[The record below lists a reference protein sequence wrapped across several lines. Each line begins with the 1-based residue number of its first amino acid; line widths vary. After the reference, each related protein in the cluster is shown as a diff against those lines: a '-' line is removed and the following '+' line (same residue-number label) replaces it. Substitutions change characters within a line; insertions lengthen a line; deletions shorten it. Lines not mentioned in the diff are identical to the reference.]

1 MRPTLNRPAPGT
13 PQPASPAL
21 VPRERAAAPG
31 ARRRPV
37 TGGVFLALPVLA
49 LVLAALA
56 AVAFGARSVDPGTAL
71 EALGAFFSGSSDASA
86 ADIDAAAVLSRI
98 PRTLTAIL
106 VGAALAVSGV
116 ALQGA
121 TRNPLGDAGLLG
133 LTAGASL
140 AVALGLGLGL
150 GFSQSAGIAGVMVL
164 SIIGTLAAAV
174 VVYTV
179 AAAAARLGGGS
190 GAGGG
195 APGPLSLVLAGAAV
209 TAGCTAVTSALLILS
224 PAVLERFRFWTV
236 GSVAR
241 TSLED
246 AAWLAPV
253 IALGILAVFVAA
265 PGLDALA
272 LGDELAHGLGARP
285 ERLRLVLLGAT
296 VVLTAAATALA
307 GPVVFV
313 GLLVPHALRRF
324 RPASTRVLV
333 LGCALWGAVLVVLAD
348 LAGRLVIAPQE
359 IHVGVTTVVIGVP
372 VLLVLLRRQAV
383 SL

>member
-1 MRPTLNRPAPGT
+1 MSPSLQRSTTERPPSGTSTPGSPERRPAP
-13 PQPASPAL
+13 P
-21 VPRERAAAPG
+21 
-31 ARRRPV
+31 ARRRPA
-37 TGGVFLALPVLA
+37 TASRSHALPFLALPA
-49 LVLAALA
+49 LVLVFACLAALA
-56 AVAFGARSVDPGTAL
+56 LGARHVDPGTTV
-71 EALGAFFSGSSDASA
+71 EALGAFLTGGGSAAA

-98 PRTLTAIL
+98 PRTITAVL

-140 AVALGLGLGL
+140 AVALGLGLGI
-150 GFSQSAGIAGVMVL
+150 SAGLAGVMVL
-164 SIIGTLAAAV
+164 AILGTLVAAA

-179 AAAAARLGGGS
+179 ASAASRLGGGT
-190 GAGGG
+190 GG

-241 TSLED
+241 SSLED

-253 IALGILAVFVAA
+253 IAVGILMVFVAV

-272 LGDELAHGLGARP
+272 LGDELAHGLGSRP
-285 ERLRLVLLGAT
+285 ERLRMVLLGAT
-296 VVLTAAATALA
+296 VLLTAAATALA

-333 LGCALWGAVLVVLAD
+333 LGCALWGAVLLVLAD
-348 LAGRLVIAPQE
+348 LAGRLVVAPQE

-372 VLLVLLRRQAV
+372 VLLLLLRRKAV

>member
-1 MRPTLNRPAPGT
+1 MSLLLHQPSEPASDTASDSTAEPAP
-13 PQPASPAL
+13 
-21 VPRERAAAPG
+21 

-37 TGGVFLALPVLA
+37 TFLVLPVVV
-49 LVLAALA
+49 LVVLCLAALA
-56 AVAFGARSVDPGTAL
+56 FGARNVDPATTL
-71 EALGAFFSGSSDASA
+71 EALGAFLSGRGAEAA
-86 ADIDAAAVLSRI
+86 ADIDSAAALSRI
-98 PRTLTAIL
+98 PRTLTAVL

-121 TRNPLGDAGLLG
+121 TRNPLGDSGLLG

-140 AVALGLGLGL
+140 AVALGLGLGMPSGL
-150 GFSQSAGIAGVMVL
+150 AGVMVL
-164 SIIGTLAAAV
+164 AILGTLLAAV

-179 AAAAARLGGGS
+179 AAAASRMGGT
-190 GAGGG
+190 GG

-209 TAGCTAVTSALLILS
+209 TAGCTAATNALLILS

-253 IALGILAVFVAA
+253 IAIGILVVLLAA

-272 LGDELAHGLGARP
+272 LGDELAHGLGSRP
-285 ERLRLVLLGAT
+285 ERLRMVLLGAT
-296 VVLTAAATALA
+296 VLLTAAATALA

-333 LGCALWGAVLVVLAD
+333 AGCALWGAVLVVAAD

-359 IHVGVTTVVIGVP
+359 IHVGVSTVIIGVP
-372 VLLVLLRRQAV
+372 VLLLLLRRKAV

>member
-1 MRPTLNRPAPGT
+1 MRPSLQRPSTEHPPPGT
-13 PQPASPAL
+13 STPGPP
-21 VPRERAAAPG
+21 ERRSAPP

-37 TGGVFLALPVLA
+37 TASPVLALPFLALPA
-49 LVLAALA
+49 LVLVFACLAALA
-56 AVAFGARSVDPGTAL
+56 FGARHVDPGTTL
-71 EALGAFFSGSSDASA
+71 EALGAFLTGRGDAAA
-86 ADIDAAAVLSRI
+86 ADIDAAAALSRI
-98 PRTLTAIL
+98 PRTITAVL

-140 AVALGLGLGL
+140 AVALGLGIGI
-150 GFSQSAGIAGVMVL
+150 SAGLAGVMVL
-164 SIIGTLAAAV
+164 AILGTLVAAA

-179 AAAAARLGGGS
+179 ASAASRLGGGT
-190 GAGGG
+190 GGT
-195 APGPLSLVLAGAAV
+195 PGPLSLVLAGAAV

-241 TSLED
+241 SSLED

-253 IALGILAVFVAA
+253 IAVGILMVFVAA

-272 LGDELAHGLGARP
+272 LGDELAHGLGSHP
-285 ERLRLVLLGAT
+285 ERLRMVLLGAT
-296 VVLTAAATALA
+296 VLLTAAATALA

-333 LGCALWGAVLVVLAD
+333 LGCALWGAVLLVLAD
-348 LAGRLVIAPQE
+348 LAGRLVVAPQE

-372 VLLVLLRRQAV
+372 VLLLLLRRKAV

>member
-1 MRPTLNRPAPGT
+1 MNPTLHRSSQGT
-13 PQPASPAL
+13 PQPASPAPAP
-21 VPRERAAAPG
+21 VGRADAPT

-37 TGGVFLALPVLA
+37 TFLILPAAV
-49 LVLAALA
+49 LVLASLA

-71 EALGAFFSGSSDASA
+71 EALGAFFSGSGSASA
-86 ADIDAAAVLSRI
+86 QDIDAAAVLSRI
-98 PRTLTAIL
+98 PRTVTAIL
-106 VGAALAVSGV
+106 VGAGLAVSGV

-150 GFSQSAGIAGVMVL
+150 SAGLAGVMVL
-164 SIIGTLAAAV
+164 SILGTLAAAV

-179 AAAAARLGGGS
+179 AAAASRLSGVS
-190 GAGGG
+190 GASGG

-209 TAGCTAVTSALLILS
+209 TAGCTAITSALLILS

-253 IALGILAVFVAA
+253 IVLGILAVFVAA

-272 LGDELAHGLGARP
+272 LGDELAHGLGSRP
-285 ERLRLVLLGAT
+285 ERLRLLLLGAT

-324 RPASTRVLV
+324 RPTSTRVLV
-333 LGCALWGAVLVVLAD
+333 LGCSLWGAVLVVLAD

-372 VLLVLLRRQAV
+372 VLLVLLRRKAV

>member
-1 MRPTLNRPAPGT
+1 MSPSLQRPSTEHPPPGT
-13 PQPASPAL
+13 STPGPP
-21 VPRERAAAPG
+21 ERRSAPP

-37 TGGVFLALPVLA
+37 AAARIRTLPFLALPGLVLMFA
-49 LVLAALA
+49 CLAALA
-56 AVAFGARSVDPGTAL
+56 FGARHVDPGTTL
-71 EALGAFFSGSSDASA
+71 EALGAFLTGGGDAAA
-86 ADIDAAAVLSRI
+86 ADIDAAAALSRI
-98 PRTLTAIL
+98 PRTITAVL

-140 AVALGLGLGL
+140 AVALGLGIGI
-150 GFSQSAGIAGVMVL
+150 SAGLAGVMVL
-164 SIIGTLAAAV
+164 AILGTLVAAA

-179 AAAAARLGGGS
+179 ASAASRLGGGT
-190 GAGGG
+190 GG

-241 TSLED
+241 SSLED

-253 IALGILAVFVAA
+253 IAVGILMVFVAA

-272 LGDELAHGLGARP
+272 LGDELAHGLGSRP
-285 ERLRLVLLGAT
+285 ERLRMVLLGAT
-296 VVLTAAATALA
+296 VLLTAAATALA

-333 LGCALWGAVLVVLAD
+333 LGCALWGAVLLVLAD
-348 LAGRLVIAPQE
+348 LAGRLVVAPQE

-372 VLLVLLRRQAV
+372 VLLLLLRRKAV

>member
-1 MRPTLNRPAPGT
+1 V
-13 PQPASPAL
+13 L
-21 VPRERAAAPG
+21 VFAC
-31 ARRRPV
+31 
-37 TGGVFLALPVLA
+37 
-49 LVLAALA
+49 LAALA
-56 AVAFGARSVDPGTAL
+56 FGARHVDPGTTL
-71 EALGAFFSGSSDASA
+71 EALGAFLTGRGDAAA
-86 ADIDAAAVLSRI
+86 ADIDAAAALSRI
-98 PRTLTAIL
+98 PRTITAVL

-140 AVALGLGLGL
+140 AVALGLGIGI
-150 GFSQSAGIAGVMVL
+150 SAGLAGVMVL
-164 SIIGTLAAAV
+164 AILGTLVASA

-179 AAAAARLGGGS
+179 ASAASRLGGGT
-190 GAGGG
+190 GGT
-195 APGPLSLVLAGAAV
+195 PGPLSLVLAGAAV

-241 TSLED
+241 SSLED

-253 IALGILAVFVAA
+253 IAVGILMVFVAA

-272 LGDELAHGLGARP
+272 LGDELAHGLGSRP
-285 ERLRLVLLGAT
+285 ERLRMVLLSAT
-296 VVLTAAATALA
+296 VLLTAAATALA

-333 LGCALWGAVLVVLAD
+333 LGCALWGAVLLVLAD
-348 LAGRLVIAPQE
+348 LAGRLVVAPQE

-372 VLLVLLRRQAV
+372 VLLLLLRRKAV

>member
-1 MRPTLNRPAPGT
+1 MLPAT
-13 PQPASPAL
+13 
-21 VPRERAAAPG
+21 V
-31 ARRRPV
+31 
-37 TGGVFLALPVLA
+37 
-49 LVLAALA
+49 LVLACLA
-56 AVAFGARSVDPGTAL
+56 AVAFGARSVAPGAAL
-71 EALGAFFSGSSDASA
+71 EALGAFFSGSGGAAS

-98 PRTLTAIL
+98 PRTLTAVL

-150 GFSQSAGIAGVMVL
+150 SAGLAGVMVL
-164 SIIGTLAAAV
+164 SILGTLAAAA

-179 AAAAARLGGGS
+179 AAAASRLGGGS
-190 GAGGG
+190 GAATGG

-241 TSLED
+241 SSLED

-253 IALGILAVFVAA
+253 IALGLLMVFVAA

-272 LGDELAHGLGARP
+272 LGDELAHGLGSRP
-285 ERLRLVLLGAT
+285 ERLRLLLLGAT

-333 LGCALWGAVLVVLAD
+333 LGCALWGAVLVVAAD

-372 VLLVLLRRQAV
+372 VLLVLLRRKSV

>member
-1 MRPTLNRPAPGT
+1 MNPTLHRPSEGT
-13 PQPASPAL
+13 PQPASPAP
-21 VPRERAAAPG
+21 VPVRRADAPA

-37 TGGVFLALPVLA
+37 IF
-49 LVLAALA
+49 LVLPAAVLVAACLA
-56 AVAFGARSVDPGTAL
+56 AVALGARSVDPGTAL
-71 EALGAFFSGSSDASA
+71 EALGAFFSGSGSASA
-86 ADIDAAAVLSRI
+86 QDIDAAAVLSRI

-140 AVALGLGLGL
+140 AVALGLGLGI
-150 GFSQSAGIAGVMVL
+150 SAGLAGVMVL
-164 SIIGTLAAAV
+164 SILGTLAAAV

-179 AAAAARLGGGS
+179 AAAASRIGGT
-190 GAGGG
+190 GATGG

-253 IALGILAVFVAA
+253 IALGLLTVFVAA

-272 LGDELAHGLGARP
+272 LGDELAHGLGSRP
-285 ERLRLVLLGAT
+285 ERLRLILLGAT

-372 VLLVLLRRQAV
+372 VLLVLLRRKAV

>member
-1 MRPTLNRPAPGT
+1 MSVQHAPA
-13 PQPASPAL
+13 
-21 VPRERAAAPG
+21 AAAPG
-31 ARRRPV
+31 TDPRPARRRPV
-37 TGGVFLALPVLA
+37 TFLVVPAVVLVVA
-49 LVLAALA
+49 CLAALA
-56 AVAFGARSVDPGTAL
+56 LGARSVAPAVTLDT
-71 EALGAFFSGSSDASA
+71 LGALFSGSSPA
-86 ADIDAAAVLSRI
+86 AGDIDAAAVLSRI
-98 PRTLTAIL
+98 PRTITAVL

-121 TRNPLGDAGLLG
+121 TRNPLGDSGLLG

-140 AVALGLGLGL
+140 AVAVGLGAGL
-150 GFSQSAGIAGVMVL
+150 PAGITTAMVL
-164 SIIGTLAAAV
+164 AVLGTVGAAV
-174 VVYTV
+174 VVY
-179 AAAAARLGGGS
+179 AAASAASRLGAGTGS
-190 GAGGG
+190 

-209 TAGCTAVTSALLILS
+209 TAGGTAVTSALLILS

-253 IALGILAVFVAA
+253 IAAGIVMVLVAA

-272 LGDELAHGLGARP
+272 LGDELAHGLGSRP
-285 ERLRLVLLGAT
+285 ERLRMALLGAT
-296 VVLTAAATALA
+296 VLLTAAATALA

-333 LGCALWGAVLVVLAD
+333 LGCALWGAVLLVVAD
-348 LAGRLVIAPQE
+348 LAGRLVVAPQE
-359 IHVGVTTVVIGVP
+359 VHVGVTTVLIGVP
-372 VLLVLLRRQAV
+372 VLLLVLRRKAV
-383 SL
+383 AL

>member
-1 MRPTLNRPAPGT
+1 MNPTIHHPDSGTAP
-13 PQPASPAL
+13 PASPAL
-21 VPRERAAAPG
+21 APEGWGGVPT

-37 TGGVFLALPVLA
+37 TFLILSAVA
-49 LVLAALA
+49 LVIVSLA
-56 AVAFGARSVDPGTAL
+56 AVAFGARSVGPGPTL
-71 EALGAFFSGSSDASA
+71 EALGAFFSGSGSAS

-98 PRTLTAIL
+98 PRTVTAIL

-150 GFSQSAGIAGVMVL
+150 SAGLAGVMVL
-164 SIIGTLAAAV
+164 SILGTLGAAV

-179 AAAAARLGGGS
+179 AAAASRLGGGS
-190 GAGGG
+190 GAATGG

-241 TSLED
+241 SSLED
-246 AAWLAPV
+246 AAWLAPL

-272 LGDELAHGLGARP
+272 LGDELAHGLGSRP
-285 ERLRLVLLGAT
+285 ERLRLLLLGAT

-313 GLLVPHALRRF
+313 GILVPHALRRF

-372 VLLVLLRRQAV
+372 VLLVLLRRKAV

>member
-1 MRPTLNRPAPGT
+1 VAPA
-13 PQPASPAL
+13 A
-21 VPRERAAAPG
+21 V
-31 ARRRPV
+31 
-37 TGGVFLALPVLA
+37 
-49 LVLAALA
+49 LVLACVAAL
-56 AVAFGARSVDPGTAL
+56 AFGARSVDPSATV
-71 EALGAFFSGSSDASA
+71 ETLGAFLSGAGPSPG
-86 ADIDAAAVLSRI
+86 DIDAAAVLSRI
-98 PRTLTAIL
+98 PRTVTAVL

-121 TRNPLGDAGLLG
+121 TRNPLGDSGLLG

-140 AVALGLGLGL
+140 AVAVGLGAGLPSGLATAVLLAILGT
-150 GFSQSAGIAGVMVL
+150 VL
-164 SIIGTLAAAV
+164 AAV
-174 VVYTV
+174 VVYAV
-179 AAAAARLGGGS
+179 AAAASRLGAGTGS
-190 GAGGG
+190 

-253 IALGILAVFVAA
+253 IVAGIVLVLVAA

-272 LGDELAHGLGARP
+272 LGDELARGLGSRP
-285 ERLRLVLLGAT
+285 EQLRLTLLGAT
-296 VVLTAAATALA
+296 VLLTAAATALA

-333 LGCALWGAVLVVLAD
+333 IGCALWGAVLLVAAD

-359 IHVGVTTVVIGVP
+359 IHVGVSTVLIGVP
-372 VLLVLLRRQAV
+372 VLLVLLRRKAV

>member
-1 MRPTLNRPAPGT
+1 MAPA
-13 PQPASPAL
+13 
-21 VPRERAAAPG
+21 V
-31 ARRRPV
+31 
-37 TGGVFLALPVLA
+37 VLA
-49 LVLAALA
+49 VLCVAALA
-56 AVAFGARSVDPGTAL
+56 LGARSVDAGTTVETLRAVL
-71 EALGAFFSGSSDASA
+71 SGAPLQAG
-86 ADIDAAAVLSRI
+86 DIDAAAVASRI
-98 PRTLTAIL
+98 PRTVTAVL

-121 TRNPLGDAGLLG
+121 TRNPLGDSGLLG

-140 AVALGLGLGL
+140 AVALGLGAGLSSGL
-150 GFSQSAGIAGVMVL
+150 GTAVL
-164 SIIGTLAAAV
+164 LAIV
-174 VVYTV
+174 GTV
-179 AAAAARLGGGS
+179 AAAAVVYAAAAAASRLGAGTGS
-190 GAGGG
+190 

-209 TAGCTAVTSALLILS
+209 TAGCTAATSALLILS

-246 AAWLAPV
+246 AGWLAPV
-253 IALGILAVFVAA
+253 IAVGILIVVAAA

-272 LGDELAHGLGARP
+272 LGDELAHGLGSRP

-296 VVLTAAATALA
+296 VLLTAAATALA

-333 LGCALWGAVLVVLAD
+333 AGCALWGAVLLVAAD

-359 IHVGVTTVVIGVP
+359 IHVGVSTVLIGVP
-372 VLLVLLRRQAV
+372 VLLMLLRRKAV

>member
-1 MRPTLNRPAPGT
+1 MSPTLHRPARGA

-21 VPRERAAAPG
+21 APEGRAAAPG

-37 TGGVFLALPVLA
+37 AFLILPAVV
-49 LVLAALA
+49 LVLACLA
-56 AVAFGARSVDPGTAL
+56 AVAFGARSVAPGAAL
-71 EALGAFFSGSSDASA
+71 EALGAFFSGSGGAAS

-98 PRTLTAIL
+98 PRTLTAVL

-150 GFSQSAGIAGVMVL
+150 SAGLAGVMVL
-164 SIIGTLAAAV
+164 SILGTLAAAV

-179 AAAAARLGGGS
+179 AAAASRIGGGS
-190 GAGGG
+190 GATGT

-241 TSLED
+241 SSLED
-246 AAWLAPV
+246 AAWLTPV
-253 IALGILAVFVAA
+253 IALGILMVFVAA

-272 LGDELAHGLGARP
+272 LGDELAHGLGSRP
-285 ERLRLVLLGAT
+285 ERLRLLLLGAT

-333 LGCALWGAVLVVLAD
+333 LGCALWGAVLVVAAD

-372 VLLVLLRRQAV
+372 VLLVLLRRKSV

>member
-1 MRPTLNRPAPGT
+1 VSAVRPSPAPARAS
-13 PQPASPAL
+13 QPPA
-21 VPRERAAAPG
+21 PRP

-37 TGGVFLALPVLA
+37 TFLVAPAVV
-49 LVLAALA
+49 LVLACMAAL
-56 AVAFGARSVDPGTAL
+56 AFGARSVDPATTLDTLAALLTGT
-71 EALGAFFSGSSDASA
+71 GTTPG
-86 ADIDAAAVLSRI
+86 DIDAAAVLSRI
-98 PRTLTAIL
+98 PRTMTAIL

-121 TRNPLGDAGLLG
+121 TRNPLGDSGLLG

-140 AVALGLGLGL
+140 AVAVGL
-150 GFSQSAGIAGVMVL
+150 SAGLPSGLATAVVL
-164 SIIGTLAAAV
+164 AILGTVLAAV
-174 VVYTV
+174 VVYAV
-179 AAAAARLGGGS
+179 ASAASRLGA
-190 GAGGG
+190 GAGS

-209 TAGCTAVTSALLILS
+209 TAGCTAATSALLILS

-253 IALGILAVFVAA
+253 IAVGILMVLAAA

-272 LGDELAHGLGARP
+272 LGDELAHGLGSRP
-285 ERLRLVLLGAT
+285 ERLRMTLLGAT
-296 VVLTAAATALA
+296 VLLTAAATALA

-333 LGCALWGAVLVVLAD
+333 VGCALWGAVLLVTAD
-348 LAGRLVIAPQE
+348 LAGRVVIAPQE
-359 IHVGVTTVVIGVP
+359 IHVGVTTVLLGVP
-372 VLLVLLRRQAV
+372 VLLVLLRRKAV

>member
-1 MRPTLNRPAPGT
+1 VVPAVV
-13 PQPASPAL
+13 L
-21 VPRERAAAPG
+21 V
-31 ARRRPV
+31 
-37 TGGVFLALPVLA
+37 VLC
-49 LVLAALA
+49 VAAL
-56 AVAFGARSVDPGTAL
+56 AFGARSVDPAATL
-71 EALGAFFSGSSDASA
+71 DALGAFLTGAGTA
-86 ADIDAAAVLSRI
+86 PGDIDAAAVLSRI
-98 PRTLTAIL
+98 PRTVTAVL

-121 TRNPLGDAGLLG
+121 TRNPLGDSGLLG

-140 AVALGLGLGL
+140 AVAIGLGAGLPSGLATAVLLAILGT
-150 GFSQSAGIAGVMVL
+150 VL
-164 SIIGTLAAAV
+164 AAV
-174 VVYTV
+174 VVY
-179 AAAAARLGGGS
+179 AAAAAASRLG
-190 GAGGG
+190 AGTGT

-209 TAGCTAVTSALLILS
+209 TAGCTAVTSALLLLS

-246 AAWLAPV
+246 AAWLTPV
-253 IALGILAVFVAA
+253 IVVGILMVLVAA

-272 LGDELAHGLGARP
+272 LGDELAHGLGSRP
-285 ERLRLVLLGAT
+285 ERLRLALLGAT
-296 VVLTAAATALA
+296 VLLTAAATALA

-324 RPASTRVLV
+324 RPASTRVLA
-333 LGCALWGAVLVVLAD
+333 LGCALWGAVLLVGAD

-359 IHVGVTTVVIGVP
+359 IHVGVSTVLIGVP
-372 VLLVLLRRQAV
+372 VLLVLLRRKAV

>member
-1 MRPTLNRPAPGT
+1 MRLSLQRPSAEPPPPGT
-13 PQPASPAL
+13 STPGSPEQ
-21 VPRERAAAPG
+21 RSAPP

-37 TGGVFLALPVLA
+37 TAASIHALPFLALPA
-49 LVLAALA
+49 LVLVFACLAALA
-56 AVAFGARSVDPGTAL
+56 FGARHVDPGTTL
-71 EALGAFFSGSSDASA
+71 DALGAFLTGWGDTAA
-86 ADIDAAAVLSRI
+86 ADIDAAAALSRI
-98 PRTLTAIL
+98 PRTITAVL

-140 AVALGLGLGL
+140 AVALGLGLGI
-150 GFSQSAGIAGVMVL
+150 SAGLAGVMVL
-164 SIIGTLAAAV
+164 AILGTLVAAA

-179 AAAAARLGGGS
+179 ASAASRLGGGT
-190 GAGGG
+190 GGT
-195 APGPLSLVLAGAAV
+195 PGPLSLVLAGAAV

-241 TSLED
+241 SSLED

-253 IALGILAVFVAA
+253 IALGILMVFVAA

-272 LGDELAHGLGARP
+272 LGDELAHGLGSRP
-285 ERLRLVLLGAT
+285 ERLRMVLLGAT
-296 VVLTAAATALA
+296 VLLTAAATALA

-333 LGCALWGAVLVVLAD
+333 LGCALWGAVLLVLAD
-348 LAGRLVIAPQE
+348 LAGRLVVAPQE

-372 VLLVLLRRQAV
+372 VLLLLLRRKAV

>member
-1 MRPTLNRPAPGT
+1 MSPTLQSPSAPPA
-13 PQPASPAL
+13 A
-21 VPRERAAAPG
+21 PRRAAGAA

-37 TGGVFLALPVLA
+37 AAWPFLALPAVA
-49 LVLAALA
+49 LVLACLA
-56 AVAFGARSVDPGTAL
+56 ALAFGARSVDPSTTL
-71 EALGAFFSGSSDASA
+71 EALGAFLSGQGVTAA
-86 ADIDAAAVLSRI
+86 ADIDAAAALSRI
-98 PRTLTAIL
+98 PRTVTAVL

-121 TRNPLGDAGLLG
+121 TRNPLGDSGLLG

-140 AVALGLGLGL
+140 AVALGLGIGV
-150 GFSQSAGIAGVMVL
+150 SAGLAGTMVL
-164 SIIGTLAAAV
+164 SILGTLAAAV
-174 VVYTV
+174 VVYAV

-190 GAGGG
+190 GG

-209 TAGCTAVTSALLILS
+209 TAGCTALTSALLLLS

-241 TSLED
+241 ASLED
-246 AAWLAPV
+246 ALLLAPV
-253 IALGILAVFVAA
+253 VAIGIALVFVAA

-272 LGDELAHGLGARP
+272 LGDELAHGLGSRP
-285 ERLRLVLLGAT
+285 ERLRRVLLGAT
-296 VVLTAAATALA
+296 VLLTAAATALA

-333 LGCALWGAVLVVLAD
+333 LGCALWGAVLVVCAD

-372 VLLVLLRRQAV
+372 VLLLLLRRKAV

>member
-1 MRPTLNRPAPGT
+1 MSAVPSSPAPAR
-13 PQPASPAL
+13 ASPSPA
-21 VPRERAAAPG
+21 PRT

-37 TGGVFLALPVLA
+37 TFLVIPAVVLT
-49 LVLAALA
+49 VLCVAALA
-56 AVAFGARSVDPGTAL
+56 LGARSVDPSTTVQT
-71 EALGAFFSGSSDASA
+71 LGAVLTGAGTDPG
-86 ADIDAAAVLSRI
+86 DIDAAAVLSRI
-98 PRTLTAIL
+98 PRTLTAVL

-121 TRNPLGDAGLLG
+121 TRNPLGDSGLLG

-140 AVALGLGLGL
+140 AVAVGLGAGL
-150 GFSQSAGIAGVMVL
+150 PSGLATAVL
-164 SIIGTLAAAV
+164 LAIGGTLLAAV
-174 VVYTV
+174 VVYAV
-179 AAAAARLGGGS
+179 AAAASRW
-190 GAGGG
+190 GAGAGS

-209 TAGCTAVTSALLILS
+209 TAGCTAATSALLILS

-253 IALGILAVFVAA
+253 IAAGVVLVLLAA
-265 PGLDALA
+265 PGLDALV
-272 LGDELAHGLGARP
+272 LGDELARGLGSRP
-285 ERLRLVLLGAT
+285 ERLRLTLLGAT
-296 VVLTAAATALA
+296 VLLTAAATALA

-333 LGCALWGAVLVVLAD
+333 VGCALWGAVLLVAAD

-359 IHVGVTTVVIGVP
+359 IHVGVTTVLIGVP
-372 VLLVLLRRQAV
+372 VLLVLLRRRAV

>member
-1 MRPTLNRPAPGT
+1 MSPTLHRPARGT

-21 VPRERAAAPG
+21 APEGRAAAPG

-37 TGGVFLALPVLA
+37 AFLMLPATV
-49 LVLAALA
+49 LVLACLA
-56 AVAFGARSVDPGTAL
+56 AVAFGARSVAPGAAL
-71 EALGAFFSGSSDASA
+71 EALGAFFSGSGGAAS
-86 ADIDAAAVLSRI
+86 ADIDAAAVLSRV
-98 PRTLTAIL
+98 PRTLTAVL

-150 GFSQSAGIAGVMVL
+150 SAGLAGVMVL
-164 SIIGTLAAAV
+164 SILGTLAAAV

-179 AAAAARLGGGS
+179 AAAASRLGGGS
-190 GAGGG
+190 GAATGG

-241 TSLED
+241 SSLED

-253 IALGILAVFVAA
+253 IAFGLLMVFVAA

-272 LGDELAHGLGARP
+272 LGDELAHGLGSRP
-285 ERLRLVLLGAT
+285 ERLRLLLLGAT

-307 GPVVFV
+307 GPVGFV

-333 LGCALWGAVLVVLAD
+333 LGCALWGAVLVVAAD

-372 VLLVLLRRQAV
+372 VLLVLLRRKSV

>member
-1 MRPTLNRPAPGT
+1 MTSTAHHRAPG
-13 PQPASPAL
+13 
-21 VPRERAAAPG
+21 APVHHG
-31 ARRRPV
+31 ARARRRPV
-37 TGGVFLALPVLA
+37 TGGLFLTLPVVA
-49 LVLAALA
+49 LGLVAVA
-56 AVAFGARSVDPGTAL
+56 AVAFGARSVDPATAL
-71 EALGAFFSGSSDASA
+71 QALGAFLSGAGDTAGR
-86 ADIDAAAVLSRI
+86 DIDAAAVLSRI
-98 PRTLTAIL
+98 PRTVTAVL

-121 TRNPLGDAGLLG
+121 TRNPLGDSGLLG

-140 AVALGLGLGL
+140 AVAVGLGLGL
-150 GFSQSAGIAGVMVL
+150 SGGLAGVMVL
-164 SIIGTLAAAV
+164 AILGTVAAAV
-174 VVYTV
+174 VVYAV
-179 AAAAARLGGGS
+179 ASAASRLGS
-190 GAGGG
+190 GTSAGTGG

-253 IALGILAVFVAA
+253 IALGILAVFAAA

-272 LGDELAHGLGARP
+272 LGDELAHGLGSRP

-359 IHVGVTTVVIGVP
+359 VHVGVTTVVIGVP
-372 VLLVLLRRQAV
+372 VLLLLLRRRAV

>member
-1 MRPTLNRPAPGT
+1 MSPTLHRPAPGT

-21 VPRERAAAPG
+21 TPEGRAAAPG
-31 ARRRPV
+31 GRRRPV
-37 TGGVFLALPVLA
+37 TGGVFLALPVVI
-49 LVLAALA
+49 LVLACLA

-71 EALGAFFSGSSDASA
+71 EALGAFFSGGGNAS
-86 ADIDAAAVLSRI
+86 ADIDHAAVLSRI
-98 PRTLTAIL
+98 PRTVTAIL

-150 GFSQSAGIAGVMVL
+150 AGGLAGVMVL
-164 SIIGTLAAAV
+164 SILGTLVAAV

-179 AAAAARLGGGS
+179 AAAASRLAGGS
-190 GAGGG
+190 GATGG

-253 IALGILAVFVAA
+253 IALGILTVFVAA

-324 RPASTRVLV
+324 RPASTRILV
-333 LGCALWGAVLVVLAD
+333 LGCALWGAVLVVAAD

-372 VLLVLLRRQAV
+372 VMLVLLRRQAV

>member
-1 MRPTLNRPAPGT
+1 MRPTLHRPAPGT
-13 PQPASPAL
+13 PRPASPAL
-21 VPRERAAAPG
+21 APRGRAAAPG

-37 TGGVFLALPVLA
+37 TGGVFLALPVVV

-71 EALGAFFSGSSDASA
+71 EALGAFFSGSGGAAA

-98 PRTLTAIL
+98 PRTITAIL

-150 GFSQSAGIAGVMVL
+150 SAGLAGVMVL
-164 SIIGTLAAAV
+164 SIVGTLAAAV

-179 AAAAARLGGGS
+179 AAAASRLGGGS

-324 RPASTRVLV
+324 RPDSTRILV
-333 LGCALWGAVLVVLAD
+333 LGCALWGAVLVVAAD

-372 VLLVLLRRQAV
+372 VLLVLLRRKAV